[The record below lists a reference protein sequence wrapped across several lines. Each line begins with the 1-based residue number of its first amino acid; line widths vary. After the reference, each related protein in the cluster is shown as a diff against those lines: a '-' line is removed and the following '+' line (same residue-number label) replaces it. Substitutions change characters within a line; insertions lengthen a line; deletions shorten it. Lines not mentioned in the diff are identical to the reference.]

1 MIAAIASGKGGA
13 GKTTVAASLVS
24 VWDTPCAAVD
34 LDVEEPNLH
43 LFLRPSLAART
54 AVPLRVPVVDAT
66 RCTRCGA
73 CAALCRFKA
82 VALLGQTLMVFPE
95 MCHGCG
101 GCFAVCPEQA
111 LLEGQRELGVLEEGR
126 VADLE
131 QQSGQP
137 RPFFMGRL
145 RVGEAM
151 SPPLMRVVKRRL
163 REVLDRPDA
172 TGTEDHAGMDA
183 IIDGPPGVS
192 CPAMQAVM
200 DSDAVLLVAES
211 TPFGVHDF
219 ALALEAFT
227 PMGKPIGVVINRVG
241 LGDDSVR
248 SLCEEKGL
256 PILAEIPHDR
266 AIAEHYAK
274 GGRVSELSESHAA
287 LFRTLRDAIRSR
299 LVPASAGGR
308 HV

>member
-1 MIAAIASGKGGA
+1 MILAIASGKGGA

-43 LFLRPSLAART
+43 LFLNPTLAART
-54 AVPLRVPVVDAT
+54 PVPMRVPVADMS

-73 CAALCRFKA
+73 CAELCRFKA

-101 GCFAVCPEQA
+101 GCFAVCPADA
-111 LLEGQRELGVLEEGR
+111 LQEGQRELGVLEEGR

-131 QQSGQP
+131 QQTGQP
-137 RPFFMGRL
+137 RPFLMGRL

-151 SPPLMRVVKRRL
+151 SPPLMRAVKHRL
-163 REVLDRPDA
+163 QEVLDGA
-172 TGTEDHAGMDA
+172 DA

-219 ALALEAFT
+219 ALALEAFAPLQK
-227 PMGKPIGVVINRVG
+227 PMGVVINRAG

-248 SLCEEKGL
+248 RLCEEQGL
-256 PILAEIPHDR
+256 PILAEIPHER
-266 AIAEHYAK
+266 AIAEHYAR

-287 LFRTLRDAIRSR
+287 MFRTLRDAIRTR
-299 LVPASAGGR
+299 LVPMSEGGSHGR
-308 HV
+308 GA